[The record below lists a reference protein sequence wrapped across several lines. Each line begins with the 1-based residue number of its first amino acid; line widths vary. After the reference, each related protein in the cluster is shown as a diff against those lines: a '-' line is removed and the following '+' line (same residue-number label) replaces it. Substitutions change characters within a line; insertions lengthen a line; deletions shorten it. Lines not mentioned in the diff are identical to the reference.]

1 MTSVYLS
8 HHTARHQRLCHTPI
22 SSQVN
27 CSIKSDLF
35 TMMELIC
42 GLISA
47 LLVWWPSRG
56 PRACSPDDFLATV
69 LYAQPSA
76 STSIYHTQ
84 DLGYS
89 QLSSVSSTVT
99 MHMSV
104 IIIHWSVVCVLADE
118 IQQSYIYVYSQL
130 APKSHHL
137 YTCDKISWTMVWV
150 YFCKIASSRKN
161 QDILQLLLLQNI
173 YIKVIVTW

>member
-118 IQQSYIYVYSQL
+118 IQQSYIYMYTHNWH
-130 APKSHHL
+130 PKVTICIHVTKSLEQWSGFIFVRLHPHARIKIFCSCYYYKI
-137 YTCDKISWTMVWV
+137 YT
-150 YFCKIASSRKN
+150 
-161 QDILQLLLLQNI
+161 
-173 YIKVIVTW
+173 